1 MTVHEWMRI
10 ETHRKD
16 EGPCRR
22 ESFHKGMKPRTIFL
36 NNLLLTDPQSPSS
49 SSQNYMTVWFHLLTS
64 PLVITSCQ
72 IGFLYSALATSSGS
86 DLKKTKTTTKTLN
99 KRKTKQ
105 KKNKTVHQIVNDS
118 SIVPSF
124 GQGHVHVYRFTIDDI
139 YILTGRSERET
150 IACSLYKCRI
160 LSDSFFINFRCLTL
174 YVMPSKSRPSCSRT
188 KTNSEIFHIRLEQI
202 SPVFIIVISVN
213 VAVALQPEHW

>member
-1 MTVHEWMRI
+1 
-10 ETHRKD
+10 
-16 EGPCRR
+16 
-22 ESFHKGMKPRTIFL
+22 
-36 NNLLLTDPQSPSS
+36 
-49 SSQNYMTVWFHLLTS
+49 MTVWFHLLTS

-86 DLKKTKTTTKTLN
+86 DLKKKKKLNKTKNKKQN
-99 KRKTKQ
+99 KRKT
-105 KKNKTVHQIVNDS
+105 KNKTVHQIVNDS

-160 LSDSFFINFRCLTL
+160 LSDSFFNFRCLTS

-213 VAVALQPEHW
+213 VAVALQPEH

>member
-86 DLKKTKTTTKTLN
+86 DLKKTQNNN
-99 KRKTKQ
+99 KNPKQ
-105 KKNKTVHQIVNDS
+105 KKNKTKEKQNSAPDCERLLHCAEFWSRACPCVQIHYWWYLHSNRQEWEGNDRLQSLQMQNFIRFILHQ
-118 SIVPSF
+118 F
-124 GQGHVHVYRFTIDDI
+124 
-139 YILTGRSERET
+139 
-150 IACSLYKCRI
+150 
-160 LSDSFFINFRCLTL
+160 
-174 YVMPSKSRPSCSRT
+174 
-188 KTNSEIFHIRLEQI
+188 
-202 SPVFIIVISVN
+202 
-213 VAVALQPEHW
+213 

>member
-1 MTVHEWMRI
+1 MRI
-10 ETHRKD
+10 ETHHKD
-16 EGPCRR
+16 EEPCRR

-86 DLKKTKTTTKTLN
+86 DLKKKKTQQNKN
-99 KRKTKQ
+99 KKQKRKT
-105 KKNKTVHQIVNDS
+105 KNKTVHQIVNDS

-160 LSDSFFINFRCLTL
+160 LSDSFFVNFRCLTS

-213 VAVALQPEHW
+213 VAVALQPEH

>member
-1 MTVHEWMRI
+1 MRI
-10 ETHRKD
+10 ETQ
-16 EGPCRR
+16 GPCRR

-213 VAVALQPEHW
+213 VAVALQPEH